1 MYRSQHLAVKYFA
14 AAITLFGVMTLTG
27 LMSAYYYLNPEF
39 LFGILPFNIAKI
51 LHIDTMVIWLLMGFI
66 ASIYWFLPEELGR
79 EPAGIRAA
87 EILFYVFCTAV
98 AVVAV
103 VFVFVQYGGSN
114 ETRCGLSTRAE
125 NMSKRLVGPRSASSA
140 ARSHS
145 ARYHCANAARHGV
158 EVPDRCEQSGFSRSA
173 TDCLALSPAHS

>member
-125 NMSKRLVGPRSASSA
+125 NMSKRLVGPRSASSLLWSCSLTTSLE
-140 ARSHS
+140 RQSQ
-145 ARYHCANAARHGV
+145 HGK
-158 EVPDRCEQSGFSRSA
+158 PPGS
-173 TDCLALSPAHS
+173 